1 MVKTITTINGSE
13 MLIDTQ
19 TIQHGA
25 TEVNRLVGQHSKLM
39 VFQTLESLTHTGIKP
54 RRVKHMRSII
64 LEKHLDSGLHIS
76 FGGLGRKSAADQH
89 QRTVSNETG
98 DLFLRQK
105 REIELLADV
114 IDRCGQILF
123 RIDQRAVEIKNENRP
138 HELMI
143 TGSSG

>member
-25 TEVNRLVGQHSKLM
+25 TEVNRLVRQHSKPM
-39 VFQTLESLTHTGIKP
+39 IPQTIESFMHTGIKP
-54 RRVKHMRSII
+54 RRVKHMRSIV
-64 LEKHLDSGLHIS
+64 LEKHLESGLHIS
-76 FGGLGRKSAADQH
+76 FGSLGGKSAADQH
-89 QRTVSNETG
+89 QRSVSNEAG
-98 DLFLRQK
+98 DFLLRQK

-123 RIDQRAVEIKNENRP
+123 RIDQGAVEIKNENGP